1 MDTQF
6 LNTFVVV
13 ADRGSMAA
21 AARVLNITPAAV
33 AGCSWAMAKLDTNVA
48 TNAAAKAIFITRG
61 SPSPCGQG

>member
-21 AARVLNITPAAV
+21 AALCAMVEGFARHWFGRGEDHDEATAV
-33 AGCSWAMAKLDTNVA
+33 ATLTQLWAGALDLRT
-48 TNAAAKAIFITRG
+48 T
-61 SPSPCGQG
+61 

>member
-33 AGCSWAMAKLDTNVA
+33 AQQIRTL
-48 TNAAAKAIFITRG
+48 
-61 SPSPCGQG
+61 